1 MTIELSS
8 TYSFIINMDIAIIG
22 GGAAGMM
29 CAATLA
35 EKNSGAKIFL
45 IEKNAILGR
54 KVMISGGGRCNIT
67 TGISDVPNVLT
78 KYPRG
83 KNFLK
88 FAMYNFPPDKV
99 FEWFENHGVPLKTEK
114 DLRVFPKSNNG
125 NDVVNIFEDIFKING
140 VKVLLR
146 HNLAGVKKNKEF
158 FELEFADNS
167 ILIVDKLVLTTGGEA
182 YRHTGSSGDGYSFA
196 KKLGHTI
203 TDLAPSLNAFVLK
216 ENWIRQLAGVSFK
229 DCKLRICTRLRRMHE
244 FCGDFIFTH
253 KGVSGPAVFA
263 LSSLAAYELK
273 DPKREVKL
281 LIDFFPEIN
290 YEKLKS
296 IIVNH
301 WKKNPGK
308 FFVNILDSIIPLSLA
323 KVLCDE
329 LKIRSDKNLEEI
341 AKTELNRSVE
351 FLKNMMLPIVD
362 RAAGEE
368 FVTAGGIN
376 LKDVDAKTMQ
386 SKICPGL
393 YFAGEILDMDGFT
406 GGFNLQAAWA
416 TGRLAGSMKL

>member
-1 MTIELSS
+1 
-8 TYSFIINMDIAIIG
+8 MDIAIIG

-35 EKNSGAKIFL
+35 EKNSGVKIFL
-45 IEKNAILGR
+45 IEKNTILGR

-67 TGISDVPNVLT
+67 TGVSDVSIVLT

-88 FAMYNFPPDKV
+88 FAMYSFPPNKA
-99 FEWFENHGVPLKTEK
+99 FEWFENHGVPLKAEK

-125 NDVVNIFEDIFKING
+125 NDVVNAFEDIFKIYN
-140 VKVLLR
+140 VKVLLG
-146 HNLAGVKKNKEF
+146 HNLLDVKINGTV
-158 FELEFADNS
+158 FELELADKS
-167 ILIVDKLVLTTGGEA
+167 IIKVDKLVLTTGGEA

-203 TDLAPSLNAFVLK
+203 TDLAPSLNAFILK
-216 ENWIRQLAGVSFK
+216 ENWIRHLAGVSFK
-229 DCKLRICTRLRRMHE
+229 GCKLRINCSGKNHE

-253 KGVSGPAVFA
+253 KGVSGPAIFA
-263 LSSLAAYELK
+263 LSSLAAFELK
-273 DPKREVKL
+273 DTKRASKL
-281 LIDFFPEIN
+281 FIDFFPGIN

-296 IIVNH
+296 IIINY
-301 WKKNPGK
+301 WKKSPGK
-308 FFVNILDSIIPLSLA
+308 FFVNILDAIIPLSLA

-329 LKIRSDKNLEEI
+329 LKIKSDKKLGEI
-341 AKTELNRSVE
+341 AKAELNRSVE
-351 FLKNMMLPIVD
+351 FLKNMMLIIVD

-376 LKDVDAKTMQ
+376 LKEVNSKTMQ

-393 YFAGEILDMDGFT
+393 YFAGEILNVDGFT
-406 GGFNLQAAWA
+406 GGFNLQAAWS
-416 TGRLAGSMKL
+416 TGRIAGSMKLY